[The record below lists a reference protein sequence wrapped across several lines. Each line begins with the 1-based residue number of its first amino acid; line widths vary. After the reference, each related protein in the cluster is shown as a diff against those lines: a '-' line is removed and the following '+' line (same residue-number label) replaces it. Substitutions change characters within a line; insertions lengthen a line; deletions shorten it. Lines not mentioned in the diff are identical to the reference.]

1 MGRNLNDREE
11 YEAAMRII
19 DTPSKILRGHRACT
33 VIVLGLLAGPGCSSS
48 EATRPAPDPSDGKA
62 ARALFAKAPKG
73 FGPSPK
79 TPLGKQIIDA
89 PAPAKTRRK

>member
-1 MGRNLNDREE
+1 MNMTETL
-11 YEAAMRII
+11 
-19 DTPSKILRGHRACT
+19 SSILRKHRAYPL
-33 VIVLGLLAGPGCSSS
+33 IFFWLLAGSGCSSS
-48 EATRPAPDPSDGKA
+48 EGSRPAPDPSDGKA

-89 PAPAKTRRK
+89 PALPKTRRK

>member
-1 MGRNLNDREE
+1 M
-11 YEAAMRII
+11 
-19 DTPSKILRGHRACT
+19 
-33 VIVLGLLAGPGCSSS
+33 
-48 EATRPAPDPSDGKA
+48 DGKA